1 VARKAG
7 DLRWGVVSLL
17 LLLLF
22 LLLFLFSLDLPLRVE
37 QLLIGIEEGVGFHV
51 CILQDGAAGFI
62 IRFLVAGGIG
72 VEAIE
77 GYIFV
82 QKDHPELDNLVFIE
96 VKFILK
102 DRQLAGS
109 PLKR

>member
-1 VARKAG
+1 
-7 DLRWGVVSLL
+7 
-17 LLLLF
+17 LLLF
-22 LLLFLFSLDLPLRVE
+22 LFLFLFSLDLPLRVE
-37 QLLIGIEEGVGFHV
+37 QLLIGIKEGVGFHV

-62 IRFLVAGGIG
+62 ISFLVAGGIG

-77 GYIFV
+77 GNICV
-82 QKDHPELDNLVFIE
+82 QEDHPEFDHLILIE
-96 VKFILK
+96 VEFILE